1 VTPPRTRFAPSP
13 TGFLHIGGVRT
24 ALFNWLYARR
34 HGGKYVLRIDDTDQ
48 QRNIEAA
55 LAPILHGFRWLGLEW
70 DEGPEVG
77 GPFAP
82 YFQSQRAAR
91 YQAAV
96 DELLRSG
103 HAYHDYASAEEMDG
117 ERKAAEREKRPFQYS
132 RTWMAA
138 TPDDR
143 GRFEAEGR
151 KHVVRLKMPRAGQL
165 QLKDLVR
172 GTVEFAWSEEA
183 DHVIQRSDGSFIY
196 HLANVVDDH
205 DFGITHVIRAEEHLS
220 NTPRQVFIAESLG
233 YPLPVH
239 AHLPYVAEPGSKRKL
254 SKRKLDAYLKNVD
267 FAKVHQHGSAIAAAM
282 KLEAT
287 PETFNPVVV
296 DFYERVGYLPDAVVN
311 YLLLLGWSLDDKT
324 EVMTRAQMI
333 ENFSLER
340 VNPAPASFDPTKLL
354 AFQMQY
360 MRELP
365 LADKV
370 AGALPYLERAGWLT
384 APVSDDARAYVARI
398 VEALGD
404 RIRVFG
410 DILLQAP
417 FFFGDEVAFDDKAFA
432 KRVLAPGAAD
442 RLADYRGWLADQT
455 AFDAPSLEK
464 GTQDLMAAKGLALGD
479 IVHAVRIAVTGVPV
493 GPGLFDTL
501 AVLGKQTCLRRIDR
515 TLAKARGDA
524 TAP

>member
-24 ALFNWLYARR
+24 ALFNWLFSRR

-48 QRNIEAA
+48 QRNVEAA
-55 LAPILHGFRWLGLEW
+55 LAPILHGFHWLGLDW
-70 DEGPEVG
+70 DEGPEIG

-82 YFQSQRAAR
+82 YFQSQRSAR

-96 DELLRSG
+96 DELLRRG
-103 HAYHDYASAEEMDG
+103 HAYHDYASAEEMDA
-117 ERKAAEREKRPFQYS
+117 ERKAADAEKRQFQYS
-132 RTWMAA
+132 RTWMATSGEQRA
-138 TPDDR
+138 
-143 GRFEAEGR
+143 RFESEGR
-151 KHVVRLKMPRAGQL
+151 KHVVRLKMPRAGTL
-165 QLKDLVR
+165 LLKDLVR

-196 HLANVVDDH
+196 HLANVVDDQ

-220 NTPRQVFIAESLG
+220 NTPRQVFIAQSLS
-233 YPLPVH
+233 YPLPAY

-254 SKRKLDAYLKNVD
+254 SKRKLDAYLKHAD
-267 FAKVHQHGSAIAAAM
+267 FAKVHQHGTAIATAM
-282 KLEAT
+282 KLTTA

-296 DFYERVGYLPDAVVN
+296 DFYEQVGYLPDAVVN

-324 EVMTRAQMI
+324 EFMTRAQMV

-354 AFQMQY
+354 AFQAQY
-360 MRELP
+360 MRDLP
-365 LADKV
+365 LPDKI
-370 AGALPYLERAGWLT
+370 AGVLPFLARAGLVT
-384 APVSDDARAYVARI
+384 EPVSDETRAYVGRI
-398 VEALGD
+398 IEALGD
-404 RIRVFG
+404 RIKVFG

-417 FFFGDEVAFDDKAFA
+417 FFFGDEVVFDEKAFT

-442 RLADYRGWLADQT
+442 LLTSYRDWLAART
-455 AFDAPSLEK
+455 AFDARSLEEDTK
-464 GTQDLMAAKGLALGD
+464 KLMEERGLGLGD
-479 IVHAVRIAVTGVPV
+479 IVHSVRIAVTGVPV

-501 AVLGKQTCLRRIDR
+501 SVLGKETCLRRIERAID
-515 TLAKARGDA
+515 KARAAG
-524 TAP
+524 PSP